1 MDAIVT
7 LLHNESLGSW
17 SPDWNYI
24 SFYNWT
30 GLAGSLSPPV
40 TNGGNGEPRLA
51 NGLVASSHR
60 PSDDLCIFSMFSLSS
75 HFDSS
80 LTSQTTSRPTTP

>member
-40 TNGGNGEPRLA
+40 TNSGNGEPRLA

-60 PSDDLCIFSMFSLSS
+60 PSDDLCIFSTFSVCVCPILANR
-75 HFDSS
+75 
-80 LTSQTTSRPTTP
+80 QTTSRPTTP